1 MKDYALDAADYC
13 WNRPVEYD
21 PVMQL
26 DNDLE
31 RAMKKM
37 QETQRI
43 EKELPGIDC
52 SACGS
57 PRAMPLRRTL
67 WRERRGCPTACLF

>member
-1 MKDYALDAADYC
+1 
-13 WNRPVEYD
+13 
-21 PVMQL
+21 
-26 DNDLE
+26 
-31 RAMKKM
+31 MKKM

-57 PRAMPLRRTL
+57 PSCHAFA
-67 WRERRGCPTACLF
+67 EDVVEGTARMSDCMFVLKNRLKDIME